1 MYPVNAPVMVG
12 YGYKSNGANSADAK
26 KASAK
31 ACAASDA
38 ASDSNPDSHDKAQ
51 TAHWNAAS
59 ANRAAGNETIA
70 KEHDKHARV
79 HGEKAQHGSRARMFA
94 QDTARDAEAL
104 SAKAGKAKHGDDPD
118 DPRSEKELHQ
128 DAAGAHKKA
137 ATAFKMAGMKRDAA
151 YHSAKAASHLQKA

>member
-1 MYPVNAPVMVG
+1 MISANA
-12 YGYKSNGANSADAK
+12 KHLSAQAC
-26 KASAK
+26 KASDNAK
-31 ACAASDA
+31 
-38 ASDSNPDSHDKAQ
+38 DSDSHDKAK

-118 DPRSEKELHQ
+118 DPRSEKELHK
-128 DAAGAHKKA
+128 DAADAHTRASKA
-137 ATAFKMAGMKRDAA
+137 FSMAGMKRDAA
-151 YHSAKAASHLQKA
+151 YHSAKAASHLKRAG